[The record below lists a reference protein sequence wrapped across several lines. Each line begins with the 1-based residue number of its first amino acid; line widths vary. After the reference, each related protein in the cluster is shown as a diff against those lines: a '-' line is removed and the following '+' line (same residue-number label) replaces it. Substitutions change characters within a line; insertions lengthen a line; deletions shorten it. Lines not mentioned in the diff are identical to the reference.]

1 MASRVYP
8 IDWREE
14 LAQLGPY
21 LKGRG
26 GVVRVRYAGER
37 CAPSAFLA
45 TLTSEYEFKDD
56 NRNWQS
62 IRIDHQVYSVRYLS
76 GIRDEFLRK
85 IRLRLPKAYGISEAS
100 ASLAVLTDVAAGGDV
115 HADVSNLT
123 LNQYSGGDNAA
134 LLSEARD
141 RWIKPLCEQVAEFLN
156 GGHMMVVVNHGS
168 RESQDEFW
176 RYLWRDGLERL
187 AISGLLLVHMIDV
200 SDASAHIHDLAPPAH
215 VDVDLPAALGVAAQD
230 HAIEDLTGFILR
242 EIPRINPDQARA
254 AAHALVVTHADDIP
268 RLHGK
273 YFGYL
278 LTLRRDF
285 G

>member
-76 GIRDEFLRK
+76 GIRDEFLRYAGVLIDNRYNHAGHCGPGR
-85 IRLRLPKAYGISEAS
+85 IRHNASYIAGI
-100 ASLAVLTDVAAGGDV
+100 
-115 HADVSNLT
+115 HT
-123 LNQYSGGDNAA
+123 LCKY
-134 LLSEARD
+134 
-141 RWIKPLCEQVAEFLN
+141 C
-156 GGHMMVVVNHGS
+156 S
-168 RESQDEFW
+168 RGTEHHH
-176 RYLWRDGLERL
+176 R
-187 AISGLLLVHMIDV
+187 
-200 SDASAHIHDLAPPAH
+200 
-215 VDVDLPAALGVAAQD
+215 
-230 HAIEDLTGFILR
+230 
-242 EIPRINPDQARA
+242 
-254 AAHALVVTHADDIP
+254 
-268 RLHGK
+268 
-273 YFGYL
+273 
-278 LTLRRDF
+278 
-285 G
+285 